1 MARRRLLTED
11 QWASLLAVPDD
22 ERAMVRHY
30 TLSRDDLDI
39 VTLRRTAHTRLG
51 CAILLCYL
59 HHPGRIPGPDERPP
73 MALLVFVA
81 RQVGA
86 EPDDFIAYSR
96 RDQNRREQVAAI
108 MARTGHRAFDRT
120 LFRDLAAWLTSKAQ
134 IARDPIILAT
144 TLIDEFRRRRI
155 LIPSAAILELMLHQA
170 RGRAE
175 RVLHRALVDGVDQR
189 TTDALDRLLTLQAD
203 TETTML
209 AWLRR
214 VPAAPTARN
223 MLAVIERLSTLKELG
238 IDRSLRARVPEV
250 AFERLAAEGLRMT
263 PQHLQDLATSRRRAV
278 LTATAIRLE
287 MDLTDVTLSMFDKLI
302 GSLARK
308 AERRTAENT
317 LRSVRDT
324 QTQLRVLLTACKAV
338 IGARE
343 AGADPYEAVDQGV
356 GWFRFMKCVTDS
368 EALAKPEIADPRTE
382 MLGRY
387 ATVRAFAPTLLN
399 RFSFLGSPSV
409 TPLLRALDIIRVMY
423 AAGRRTLPEKPPT
436 GFIRRSWRPFVI
448 KKEGI
453 DRKAYEICAL
463 SELRDRLRAGDV
475 WVEGSRQYRDFES
488 CLMPRPTFDILCE
501 EGALPVAVPRSADGH
516 LAERGAELDRIVA
529 EVADLAEEGLL
540 EDVDLSDGELRVTP
554 IRDTTPPEAEDLGRR
569 AYDLMPRV
577 KITDLLQEVDG
588 WTDFSGCFTHQRSGR
603 PADDRAA
610 TLTAVLADG
619 INLGLSRMAEAC
631 RGASM
636 RQLAWMHD
644 WHIRDDTY
652 MVALARIIDTHRALP
667 LAAVWGDGRTSSSDG
682 QFYRAGGRGEAVGDV
697 NAHHGN
703 EPGIAFYTH
712 VSDQYGPFHTK
723 VIAATASEAPH
734 VIDGLLHHQSGLDIE
749 EHYTDTGGA
758 SDHVF
763 GLCALLGF
771 RFAPR
776 IRDLKDR
783 RLYLLPGREAPA
795 ILRPLVGGT
804 IDIEH
809 LTANWTELLRLATSI
824 RSGTAT
830 ASAMLRRLSAY
841 PRQNGL
847 ALALRELGRIE
858 RTAFT
863 LQWLRDP
870 ALRRRAN
877 AGLNKGEA
885 RNALA
890 RAIFFNRLGEM
901 RDRSFENQVFRA
913 SGLNLLVSAIILWN
927 TRYLEAAF
935 AELASQGHGVTPE
948 LMRHVAPLGWEHVG
962 LTGDYV
968 WGAEPLPEAGLR
980 PLRRMQS
987 LLAA

>member
-1 MARRRLLTED
+1 
-11 QWASLLAVPDD
+11 
-22 ERAMVRHY
+22 
-30 TLSRDDLDI
+30 
-39 VTLRRTAHTRLG
+39 
-51 CAILLCYL
+51 
-59 HHPGRIPGPDERPP
+59 
-73 MALLVFVA
+73 
-81 RQVGA
+81 
-86 EPDDFIAYSR
+86 
-96 RDQNRREQVAAI
+96 
-108 MARTGHRAFDRT
+108 
-120 LFRDLAAWLTSKAQ
+120 RDLAAWLTSKAQ
-134 IARDPIILAT
+134 ITRDPIILAT

-189 TTDALDRLLTLQAD
+189 TTEALDRLLTLRAD

-223 MLAVIERLSTLKELG
+223 MLAVIERLSALKELG
-238 IDRSLRARVPEV
+238 IDRALRTRVPEV

-263 PQHLQDLATSRRRAV
+263 PQHLQDLATSRQRAV
-278 LTATAIRLE
+278 LAATAIRLE

-343 AGADPYEAVDQGV
+343 AGTDPYEAVDQGV

-399 RFSFLGSPSV
+399 RFSFLGSASV
-409 TPLLRALDIIRVMY
+409 TPLLRALDTIRVMY

-453 DRKAYEICAL
+453 DRRAYEICAL

-488 CLMPRPTFDILCE
+488 CLMPRPTFDILHE

-529 EVADLAEEGLL
+529 DVADLAKQGLL

-577 KITDLLQEVDG
+577 KITDLLLEVDG

-631 RGASM
+631 QGASM

-652 MVALARIIDTHRALP
+652 MVALACIIDTHRALP

-734 VIDGLLHHQSGLDIE
+734 VIDGLLHHQSGLEIE

-758 SDHVF
+758 SVTWTV
-763 GLCALLGF
+763 
-771 RFAPR
+771 
-776 IRDLKDR
+776 K
-783 RLYLLPGREAPA
+783 RE
-795 ILRPLVGGT
+795 
-804 IDIEH
+804 
-809 LTANWTELLRLATSI
+809 
-824 RSGTAT
+824 
-830 ASAMLRRLSAY
+830 
-841 PRQNGL
+841 
-847 ALALRELGRIE
+847 
-858 RTAFT
+858 
-863 LQWLRDP
+863 
-870 ALRRRAN
+870 
-877 AGLNKGEA
+877 
-885 RNALA
+885 
-890 RAIFFNRLGEM
+890 
-901 RDRSFENQVFRA
+901 
-913 SGLNLLVSAIILWN
+913 
-927 TRYLEAAF
+927 LEAAVRIVHR
-935 AELASQGHGVTPE
+935 G
-948 LMRHVAPLGWEHVG
+948 APC
-962 LTGDYV
+962 
-968 WGAEPLPEAGLR
+968 
-980 PLRRMQS
+980 
-987 LLAA
+987 AAKRSSS

>member
-11 QWASLLAVPDD
+11 QWARLLAVPDD

-51 CAILLCYL
+51 CAILLCYF

-73 MALLVFVA
+73 IALLAFVA

-223 MLAVIERLSTLKELG
+223 MLAVIERLSALKELG

-263 PQHLQDLATSRRRAV
+263 PQHLQDLATSRRQAV
-278 LTATAIRLE
+278 LAATAIRLE

-382 MLGRY
+382 LLGRY

-409 TPLLRALDIIRVMY
+409 TPLLRALDTIRVMY

-453 DRKAYEICAL
+453 DRKAYEICAM

-475 WVEGSRQYRDFES
+475 WVEGSRQYRNFES

-516 LAERGAELDRIVA
+516 LAGRGAELDRIVA
-529 EVADLAEEGLL
+529 EVGDLAEKGLL
-540 EDVDLSDGELRVTP
+540 EDVDLSDGELRVAP

-577 KITDLLQEVDG
+577 KITDLLLEVDG

-603 PADDRAA
+603 PPDDRAA

-631 RGASM
+631 RGSSM

-644 WHIRDDTY
+644 WHVRDDTY
-652 MVALARIIDTHRALP
+652 MVALARVIDTHRALP

-697 NAHHGN
+697 NAYHGN

-758 SDHVF
+758 SVTWTV
-763 GLCALLGF
+763 
-771 RFAPR
+771 
-776 IRDLKDR
+776 K
-783 RLYLLPGREAPA
+783 RE
-795 ILRPLVGGT
+795 
-804 IDIEH
+804 
-809 LTANWTELLRLATSI
+809 
-824 RSGTAT
+824 
-830 ASAMLRRLSAY
+830 
-841 PRQNGL
+841 
-847 ALALRELGRIE
+847 
-858 RTAFT
+858 
-863 LQWLRDP
+863 
-870 ALRRRAN
+870 
-877 AGLNKGEA
+877 
-885 RNALA
+885 
-890 RAIFFNRLGEM
+890 
-901 RDRSFENQVFRA
+901 
-913 SGLNLLVSAIILWN
+913 
-927 TRYLEAAF
+927 LEAAVRIVHR
-935 AELASQGHGVTPE
+935 G
-948 LMRHVAPLGWEHVG
+948 APC
-962 LTGDYV
+962 
-968 WGAEPLPEAGLR
+968 
-980 PLRRMQS
+980 
-987 LLAA
+987 AAKRSS